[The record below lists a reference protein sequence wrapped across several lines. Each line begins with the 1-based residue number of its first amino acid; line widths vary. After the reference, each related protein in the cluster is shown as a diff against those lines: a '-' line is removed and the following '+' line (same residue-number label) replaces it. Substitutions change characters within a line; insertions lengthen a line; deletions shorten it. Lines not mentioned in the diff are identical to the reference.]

1 MTEKAKGV
9 VTKIVPKE
17 SKAGKKYWFVTI
29 GGVEFLFFDAKI
41 VDFDQKEI
49 EVEYTI
55 KTDEKGTTFFG
66 NFPGV
71 QRTAGGGAPPKRGTS
86 PEELKQKAID
96 MKLRTKTMVMS
107 YAKDLV
113 ISRNGGALT
122 LNPDEVVKEMD
133 VYIQYML
140 NKVAGNIKEL
150 DG

>member
-29 GGVEFLFFDAKI
+29 GDVEFLFFDAKI

-55 KTDEKGTTFFG
+55 KNDEKGTTFFG

-71 QRTAGGGAPPKRGTS
+71 QRTAGGGTPPKRGAS

-96 MKLRTKTMVMS
+96 MKLRTKTMCYS
-107 YAKDLV
+107 YAKDAANHLHPQV
-113 ISRNGGALT
+113 AS
-122 LNPDEVVKEMD
+122 KEEYWATMD
-133 VYIQYML
+133 FLIQKML
-140 NKVAGNIKEL
+140 EKVAGNIKEL